1 MVISIIEK
9 FLPVLNFVITSTALG
24 FQISV
29 LHPWHHQL
37 DQDLNGLQHHQEATL
52 HEYEVVKMQNI
63 KNIEEY
69 LVKMNI
75 DRAKDQ

>member
-1 MVISIIEK
+1 MVIAIIQQ
-9 FLPVLNFVITSTALG
+9 FLPLLNFVITSTALG

-37 DQDLNGLQHHQEATL
+37 DEDLNDLQCHQEATL
-52 HEYEVVKMQNI
+52 HEYEEVRLTNI

-69 LVKMNI
+69 LVKLNI
-75 DRAKDQ
+75 DRSEE